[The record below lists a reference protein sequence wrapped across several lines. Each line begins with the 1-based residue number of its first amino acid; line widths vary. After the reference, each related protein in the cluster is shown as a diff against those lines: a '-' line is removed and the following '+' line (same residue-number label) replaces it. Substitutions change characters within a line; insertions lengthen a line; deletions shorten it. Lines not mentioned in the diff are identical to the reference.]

1 MKVAQPVGV
10 RHEYLKELADI
21 TGKFERY
28 ASKRT
33 FETVDTK
40 KILEYTASVEVI
52 HQRLRDAYNASEGRS
67 RALDRF
73 INRWNNLV
81 LGVFYIRGAVEE
93 NKTITERQYEIFT
106 KTIKDI
112 LEYAT
117 VGKAADQ
124 D

>member
-28 ASKRT
+28 ASKRS
-33 FETVDTK
+33 FETVDIK
-40 KILEYTASVEVI
+40 KILEFTTAVDAI

-106 KTIKDI
+106 KTIQDI